1 VPRARKSRLVQLAA
15 EAMRAD
21 SAQGLDRCTLS
32 AWVAVVEIVRE
43 GLAAA
48 GIDPARVGA
57 LRLIPPAASRQAAD
71 GAGALPLSEEIP
83 EFTLGDEGGLADAF
97 ATKIAALARQYED
110 GREPDFAKASLAELF
125 AWCISR
131 RR

>member
-1 VPRARKSRLVQLAA
+1 LVQLAA
-15 EAMRAD
+15 EAMSAD
-21 SAQGLDRCTLS
+21 SAQGLDRCTLN
-32 AWVAVVEIVRE
+32 AWAAVIEIVRE

-57 LRLIPPAASRQAAD
+57 LRLIPPAGQAAD
-71 GAGALPLSEEIP
+71 GAGALSLSEEIP
-83 EFTLGDEGGLADAF
+83 EFTLGDDGGLADAF

-110 GREPDFAKASLAELF
+110 GCEPDFGKASLAELF